1 MKLTILER
9 KLDGKLN
16 PVNGLVWPS
25 LPCPEISVERFEIEK
40 LRQLPGDDSSYVCD
54 ISVTGTIRSTIC
66 DVIPGK
72 AGTIGE
78 IRFVHNDSEYPVGSF
93 PVDVSKADRG
103 DASAL
108 FPFRGAFKFTAKA
121 VPVTEGNNTFR
132 ITARD
137 QVYGLDGH
145 SLWAASFAFPFD
157 EGYDPEDEDTV
168 EEPTVIEGPKLV
180 EGGGGG
186 EVSPYCFCL
195 DSGEREADGYRLV
208 IGGQDSESFPFI
220 SVPGAEGLV
229 AVWPDTAVPAMF
241 TLRPTMAIE
250 AKVPTNHKMLAAI
263 EANPALPEKT
273 RFVQGFC
280 QGMGFEGYD
289 LVFDPQRIAIGAVR
303 ISQDRRGLRFSI
315 GLTDTAG
322 KAIAGEAVV
331 APDGTS
337 SISIPDSPS
346 ALPNMMFHF
355 TDLFRKG
362 DPRADEVVMSL
373 LVGDLSE
380 VGLEDVSLTD
390 WRGYFYMCFSEML
403 EILIQNTLSNTET
416 AQGYYIGRVV
426 ADALRPHVDPKL
438 PERLSEAGKAAFLLR
453 LAEMPALDD
462 GVRAKMATKGGSS
475 LMGGLKRFFGGR

>member
-9 KLDGKLN
+9 KPDGKLN

-25 LPCPEISVERFEIEK
+25 LPCPEISVERFEIEN
-40 LRQLPGDDSSYVCD
+40 LRQPPGDDSSYVCD
-54 ISVTGTIRSTIC
+54 ISVTGTVQSAIC

-78 IRFVHNDSEYPVGSF
+78 VRFVHNDSEDPVGSF

-103 DASAL
+103 YPSAPFL
-108 FPFRGAFKFTAKA
+108 FRGAFSFTAKA

-145 SLWAASFAFPFD
+145 SLWAASFAFPFVED
-157 EGYDPEDEDTV
+157 YEPEDEDSV
-168 EEPTVIEGPKLV
+168 EEPTVIEGPQLL
-180 EGGGGG
+180 EGGGKG
-186 EVSPYCFCL
+186 EISTYCFSL
-195 DSGEREADGYRLV
+195 ASGEREAEGYRLV
-208 IGGQDSESFPFI
+208 VGGPHGASFPFI

-229 AVWPDTAVPAMF
+229 AVWPDTAVPALF

-250 AKVPTNHKMLAAI
+250 AKVPTNQKMLAAMG
-263 EANPALPEKT
+263 ASPALPEKT

-280 QGMGFEGYD
+280 QGLGFEGYD

-303 ISQDRRGLRFSI
+303 ISPDRRGLLFSI
-315 GLTDTAG
+315 GLADTAG
-322 KAIAGEAVV
+322 KAISGEAMV
-331 APDGTS
+331 APGGTS
-337 SISIPDSPS
+337 SVAVPDSPS
-346 ALPNMMFHF
+346 AMPNMMFHF
-355 TDLFRKG
+355 ADLFRKG
-362 DPRADEVVMSL
+362 DPRAQEVVMSL

-380 VGLEDVSLTD
+380 VGIEDVSLAD

-403 EILIQNTLSNTET
+403 ETLIQNTLSHSEV
-416 AQGYYIGRVV
+416 AQGYYIGRLV

-438 PERLSEAGKAAFLLR
+438 PDRLSEAGKAAFLLR

-462 GVRAKMATKGGSS
+462 GVRATMATKGGSG